1 MFVARHDRLVV
12 TVSKREPSLTHPPA
26 AAFSQGARLQTGAAK
41 NPIAR
46 ANSMKPPNA

>member
-1 MFVARHDRLVV
+1 MAILAEQMEIVPFPLNH
-12 TVSKREPSLTHPPA
+12 
-26 AAFSQGARLQTGAAK
+26 TGAAK